1 MIIRAVH
8 EPLLATDLQ
17 RYFGT
22 LAATDE
28 IVGVGHD
35 SIFVIDDSLKII
47 TYREA
52 LQTGRVA
59 DVSVR
64 MRSASFG
71 YSATLRQLGTLAKA
85 VPETDELGRA
95 RPSERAIHV
104 ASDVAFRM
112 LRSAAGMQPPSDV
125 SIDRDGDIRIVWE
138 NGDRTLELVCPYEPS
153 QRPYIF
159 YSDDNEYAIAYDL
172 SVYRLGRLLA
182 WLGDAIPVFPR

>member
-8 EPLLATDLQ
+8 GPILATDLP

-28 IVGVGHD
+28 IVGVGRD

-64 MRSASFG
+64 MGSASFG
-71 YSATLRQLGTLAKA
+71 YSETLRELAALAKA
-85 VPETDELGRA
+85 APESDELGRA
-95 RPSERAIHV
+95 RPSERAIQV
-104 ASDVAFRM
+104 ASELAFRM

-153 QRPYIF
+153 QRAYIF
-159 YSDDNEYAIAYDL
+159 YSDDNEYTIAYDL